1 MTAQLDNFARFHARE
16 GRGDAVAALLRAQLV
31 PVRAEPGCV
40 AMEVFQARRDP
51 RLFYLHSR
59 WIDEAAFEIHA
70 ALPGTDRF
78 IERIQSLID
87 HPFDSTR
94 TRALS

>member
-1 MTAQLDNFARFHARE
+1 MNMELDNFARSHARE
-16 GRGDAVAALLRAQLV
+16 GQGDAVAALLHAQLA

-59 WIDEAAFEIHA
+59 WTDEAAFEVHA

-78 IERIQSLID
+78 IERMQSLID
-87 HPFDSTR
+87 PPFDSTR
-94 TRALS
+94 TRALG

>member
-1 MTAQLDNFARFHARE
+1 MNLELNNFARFHARE
-16 GRGDAVAALLRAQLV
+16 GEEETIAALLRAQLA

-59 WIDEAAFEIHA
+59 WIDEAAFEVHA

-78 IERIQSLID
+78 IEKMEKLID